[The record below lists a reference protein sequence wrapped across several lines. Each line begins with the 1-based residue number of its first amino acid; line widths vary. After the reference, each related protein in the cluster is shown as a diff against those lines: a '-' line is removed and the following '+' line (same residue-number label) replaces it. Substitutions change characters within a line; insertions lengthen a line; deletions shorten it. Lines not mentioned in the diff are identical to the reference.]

1 MIAFCMSNS
10 DKGNIIKVILP
21 FNHSTL
27 SGKQFIMFLEIV
39 VGLLSIVIG
48 YCVYLKK
55 VKWTYFEKK
64 GILQM
69 PTSLPF
75 GNFNE
80 MIFQVWS

>member
-1 MIAFCMSNS
+1 MDC
-10 DKGNIIKVILP
+10 K
-21 FNHSTL
+21 
-27 SGKQFIMFLEIV
+27 MFLEIF
-39 VGLLSIVIG
+39 VGLLSLVIG

-75 GNFNE
+75 GNFND
-80 MIFQVWS
+80 MIFQV